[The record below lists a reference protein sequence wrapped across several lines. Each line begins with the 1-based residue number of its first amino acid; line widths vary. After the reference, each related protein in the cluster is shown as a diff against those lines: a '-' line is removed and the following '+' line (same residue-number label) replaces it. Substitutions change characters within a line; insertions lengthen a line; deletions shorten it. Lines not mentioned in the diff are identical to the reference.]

1 MLDGLYSRLIAR
13 VDYRLLIFVPP
24 AIALLFVAVIAVN
37 GLPLGIDFQGGTW
50 IDLSLDERLSDA
62 QTDALVASLEEL
74 GLDEVSAQWGFDASA
89 GQHKLTI
96 VTATETGIEAVAP
109 VLEPAVG
116 SLTEYD
122 RAIIT
127 GTGNISA
134 EDLDRL
140 RSRFPAAEI
149 TYQEDTLIIAA
160 LDLDAE
166 ELQRAVQGY
175 FGNDADIALTPRNF
189 NLRSVGPTL
198 GSRFRS
204 QGLKAFLVAYLFMT
218 IVVAVAFREFIPT
231 VAVLAA
237 ATCDI
242 LIAAGGMSLFGI
254 QMEPA
259 SLAAL
264 LMLIGY
270 SVDSDILL
278 TARVLKRRGFE
289 VNERIDEAMTTGL
302 TMTGTTLAALL
313 IIQIVSTWVLPIQ
326 TFKDI
331 SSVLLL
337 GLAADLISTW
347 FMNAGILKWYL
358 ERPSARKRRWQM

>member
-1 MLDGLYSRLIAR
+1 MLDRLYSRLIAR
-13 VDYRLLIFVPP
+13 VDYRLLIYIPP
-24 AIALLFVAVIAVN
+24 TIALLLVAVIAVN

-50 IDLSLDERLSDA
+50 MNIALDERLTDERTAALAAALEDA
-62 QTDALVASLEEL
+62 
-74 GLDEVSAQWGFDASA
+74 GLAEVSLQWGYDASTD
-89 GQHKLTI
+89 QHKLTI
-96 VTATETGIEAVAP
+96 VTATETTIDAVTP
-109 VLEPAVG
+109 VLEPYVG
-116 SLTEYD
+116 ELAEYD
-122 RAIIT
+122 RATIRGVSNAT
-127 GTGNISA
+127 S

-140 RSRFPAAEI
+140 RSRFPAAELAV
-149 TYQEDTLIIAA
+149 TDDTLAVSS
-160 LDLDAE
+160 LDLDVE
-166 ELQRAVQGY
+166 ELRRAAQGY
-175 FGNDADIALTPRNF
+175 FGDAIELTVTPRNI

-204 QGLKAFLVAYLFMT
+204 QGLKAFLVAYIFMT
-218 IVVAVAFREFIPT
+218 IVVAAAFREFIPT

-242 LIAAGGMSLFGI
+242 LIAAGGMSLLGI

-313 IIQIVSTWVLPIQ
+313 MIQVVSTWVLPIE
-326 TFKDI
+326 TLKNI
-331 SSVLLL
+331 SAVLLL
-337 GLAADLISTW
+337 GLAADLITTW
-347 FMNAGILKWYL
+347 FMNAGILKWYI
-358 ERPSARKRRWQM
+358 ERPHASRRRWQA